1 MSREEDGAPGSRP
14 WTRRGVL
21 GALAGV
27 GGLALLGGV
36 GRRGRDTT
44 TLRFTSHVPRSHGLY
59 RFVYAPFFE
68 LVEERTGGRLRF
80 EAYMDGLLHGPLD
93 GFKACNSGVT
103 DYTHGYSTYQPG
115 SFHLLHGLQLPL
127 LFHSP
132 AVASLV
138 SEELYPTFFK
148 DEYERMGVYLA
159 HCDSTS
165 PYNILSRAPI
175 RSPDDLRGLKIRSVG
190 GLTADIFE
198 ELGAVPIVM
207 ATSEVYVAFQ
217 RGVID
222 AVALGI
228 PDMVSYRLHEI
239 GTHLCIVDINVNVLQ
254 YCLNPSSFNALP
266 DDLRTELYRLLRIR
280 SQIAAQRF
288 YSGDPEVEARQ
299 TLRDGGIEIYEVGPD
314 ERENWRDRL
323 STLKDEFIRAREAE
337 GRPAGEL
344 VRSMESLA
352 RAYAPLSGDEIMRRV
367 EDRPVQGIIDL

>member
-1 MSREEDGAPGSRP
+1 MPGEDDGPPISRH

-36 GRRGRDTT
+36 GRRSQDAE

-68 LVEERTGGRLRF
+68 LVEERTDGRLRF
-80 EAYMDGLLHGPLD
+80 EPFMDRLLHGPLD
-93 GFKACNSGVT
+93 GFKACNTGVT

-115 SFHLLHGLQLPL
+115 SFQLLHGLQLPL
-127 LFHSP
+127 LFDSP

-138 SEELYPTFFK
+138 AEELYPTFFK

-190 GLTADIFE
+190 GLTADIFQA
-198 ELGAVPIVM
+198 LGAVPIVM
-207 ATSEVYVAFQ
+207 ATAEVYVAFQ

-254 YCLNPSSFNALP
+254 YCLNPSSFDALP
-266 DDLRTELYRLLRIR
+266 DDLRAELYALLRIR

-288 YSGDPEVEARQ
+288 YSGPPEVEARQ
-299 TLRDGGIEIYEVGPD
+299 TLRDEGIEIYEVGP
-314 ERENWRDRL
+314 EARENWRDRL
-323 STLKDEFIRAREAE
+323 SPLRDEFVQAHEAE
-337 GRPAGEL
+337 GRPAGDL

-352 RAYAPLSGDEIMRRV
+352 ETYTSLSGDEIMRRV
-367 EDRPVQGIIDL
+367 TDDPVQGIITL

>member
-1 MSREEDGAPGSRP
+1 
-14 WTRRGVL
+14 VV
-21 GALAGV
+21 GALAGL
-27 GGLALLGGV
+27 GGLAVLGVRG
-36 GRRGRDTT
+36 GRARDAR
-44 TLRFTSHVPRSHGLY
+44 TLRFTSHVPRTHGLT

-68 LVEERTGGRLRF
+68 LVEARTGSRLRF
-80 EAYMDGLLHGPLD
+80 ESYMDGLLHGPLG
-93 GFKACNSGVT
+93 GFKACNTGVT

-127 LFHSP
+127 LFDSP

-138 SEELYPTFFK
+138 SEELYPTYFK

-165 PYNILSRAPI
+165 PYNILSRTPI
-175 RSPDDLRGLKIRSVG
+175 RGPDDLRGLKVRSVG
-190 GLTADIFE
+190 GLTADVFE

-207 ATSEVYVAFQ
+207 ATSDVYVAFQ

-228 PDMVSYRLHEI
+228 PDMVSYRLQDI

-254 YCLNPSSFNALP
+254 YCLNRSSFDALP
-266 DDLRTELYRLLRIR
+266 DDLREELYDLFRIR

-288 YSGDPEVEARQ
+288 YSGPPEVEARQ
-299 TLRDGGIEIYEVGPD
+299 TLRDEGIEVYEVPPG

-323 STLKDEFIRAREAE
+323 APLRDRFILSEEAE
-337 GRPAGEL
+337 GRPAGEM
-344 VRSMESLA
+344 VRSMETLA
-352 RAYAPLSGDEIMRRV
+352 RTYSSLSGEEIMQRV
-367 EDRPVQGIIDL
+367 TDEPVEGIIDL